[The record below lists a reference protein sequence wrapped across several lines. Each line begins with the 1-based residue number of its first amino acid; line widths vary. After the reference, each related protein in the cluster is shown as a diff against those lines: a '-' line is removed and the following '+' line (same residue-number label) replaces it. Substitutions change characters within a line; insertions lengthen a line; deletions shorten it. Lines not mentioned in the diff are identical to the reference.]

1 MGRASGKPHKHM
13 EGFYAHIEE
22 VNAKLPEPFCSL
34 PLLSLAE
41 PHHEKWELSE
51 PQVKLQHLRALAEA
65 LGCEPSSVFDIL
77 IDSLIG
83 KAQQESSRLLGLRL
97 LLDHAAKSLG

>member
-1 MGRASGKPHKHM
+1 MK
-13 EGFYAHIEE
+13 GFYAYVEE
-22 VNAKLPEPFCSL
+22 ENAKLPEPFCSL

-41 PHHEKWELSE
+41 PHYEKWELSE

-83 KAQQESSRLLGLRL
+83 KAHQDSNRLLGLRL
-97 LLDHAAKSLG
+97 LLDHAAKVSG